1 MINKKEKKN
10 RGFTLVELVI
20 VIAIL
25 AILVGLLAPQ
35 YTKYVERTRKSAD
48 ASNMEQLVKAFEVYA
63 ADGTSDLKA
72 GKYTFQIVKAGKNSG
87 TNTTGLVIEVNGTT
101 ISSDK
106 DLEDALG
113 TAVPGWKELTTKSRQ
128 WSKNIIKADI
138 QVNTEGAITSVTY
151 GPDDF
156 AAYMGS
162 ANQ

>member
-1 MINKKEKKN
+1 MKNRKKN

-20 VIAIL
+20 VIAIF
-25 AILVGLLAPQ
+25 AVLVGILAPQ

-48 ASNMEQLVKAFEVYA
+48 AGNMEQLVKAFEVYA

-72 GKYTFQIVKAGKNSG
+72 GRYRFQVVKGKNSG
-87 TNTTGLVIEVNGTT
+87 TNATGLVVDVNGTT

-106 DLEDALG
+106 DLEDALE
-113 TAVPGWKELTTKSRQ
+113 TAVPGWKNLTTRSRQ
-128 WSKNIIKADI
+128 WSASMLTADI
-138 QVNTEGAITSVTY
+138 NVNTEGAITSVSY